1 MPALDELMKG
11 AVADA
16 ADRFDVQSM
25 PADLGLRAL
34 ACAHRRA
41 RRMRMIVVSMVVV
54 LAVGLTSG
62 AVAIRQ
68 ALRPPVPVLPV
79 APFSE
84 EFIPGGYLISGYWNG
99 SGWKYL
105 NPATGEFR
113 SPPYGSSIQATS
125 PDLRYVAVSLSKTER
140 KPERSG
146 ILDAVTGKVIY
157 EWDETSRALHW
168 SPNGRWIAGIHTAG
182 SMESRHADKISLLD
196 VTTGRTETIDLDFM
210 SHVVMT
216 WSQHS
221 DALYFHGTTTKE
233 NRYAYYRVSIPD
245 GRVQF
250 IKSEMS
256 NYYDF
261 KYPDS
266 NSRQGTDRAI
276 LAPKN
281 KVGDWAIID
290 LATGRTVDRLAPPD
304 AIYGTL
310 WRSSCVFFA
319 GFEVAPGYCG
329 GPVTL
334 IDPLAVTVTP
344 LLNLPASIKNVWIM
358 PAPRSVTTSPQFRFS
373 IP

>member
-34 ACAHRRA
+34 AGAHRRA

-84 EFIPGGYLISGYWNG
+84 EFIPGGYLISAHSNG
-99 SGWKYL
+99 SSWKYL

-113 SPPYGSSIQATS
+113 SPPYGTYIQATS
-125 PDLRYVAVSLSKTER
+125 PDLRYIALSMS
-140 KPERSG
+140 KPQRSG

-168 SPNGRWIAGIHTAG
+168 SPNGRWIAGIHTTG
-182 SMESRHADKISLLD
+182 LMESQRADKISLLD
-196 VTTGRTETIDLDFM
+196 VTTGRRRIETLDVEFM
-210 SHVVMT
+210 SSIAMT
-216 WSQHS
+216 WSKHS

-245 GRVQF
+245 GKVQT

-261 KYPDS
+261 KYPHS

-281 KVGDWAIID
+281 KVGDWAVID
-290 LATGRTVDRLAPPD
+290 LASGRTIDTLAPPD
-304 AIYGTL
+304 AIYAPCGDRAVCSSRDL
-310 WRSSCVFFA
+310 RSRQR
-319 GFEVAPGYCG
+319 
-329 GPVTL
+329 
-334 IDPLAVTVTP
+334 IAVV
-344 LLNLPASIKNVWIM
+344 
-358 PAPRSVTTSPQFRFS
+358 R
-373 IP
+373 